1 MRLNKDSFS
10 RATQG
15 FRRDVFGRFDTGIWL
30 ISVIRLFTAAGFSIC
45 IPFLALYL
53 YQERG
58 LPMTLV
64 GAIFLVG
71 GLCSAGSQMVG
82 GVLSDR
88 FGRRQLL
95 LGATGISVLL
105 YAGLSILI
113 GASAPIWAIAV
124 TYIAGRSVL
133 TTIQPTV
140 SAVVSDLS
148 PKNRLTEAYGL
159 MRVGENVGWAAGPA
173 VGGYMAISLSYAWL
187 FGVAALT
194 SVLAFLIILL
204 FFRESFHGDVNRVDF
219 RSMLSVATNR
229 TFLMFTGLSLL
240 VFLGMAHLGS
250 TLSIFT
256 VDRIGFSTAQYGL
269 LLTVNGLIVV
279 FFQYPVAR
287 VIDWIGKSRSLIL
300 GSLLY
305 GLGYLS
311 LGGIGSFG
319 WALGAIAIIT
329 AGEIIFAPTTL
340 SVVGELSPYDWRGR
354 YMGFFGLSQ
363 TLGISLGPLV
373 GGVLLDAFPGD
384 PWFIWG
390 TIASIA
396 FVAALGFYWWGVA
409 RRASST

>member
-15 FRRDVFGRFDTGIWL
+15 FRQDVFGRFDSGIWL

-88 FGRRQLL
+88 FGRRRLL

-105 YAGLSILI
+105 YSGLSILI
-113 GASAPIWAIAV
+113 GASAPIWAIAA

-133 TTIQPTV
+133 TTTQPTT
-140 SAVVSDLS
+140 SAIVADLT

-159 MRVGENVGWAAGPA
+159 MRVGGNVGWAVGPA
-173 VGGYMAISLSYAWL
+173 VGGYMATFVSYAWL

-204 FFRESFHGDVNRVDF
+204 FFRESFHGDVDRVDF

-311 LGGIGSFG
+311 LGGISSFG
-319 WALGAIAIIT
+319 WAFGAIAIIT

-340 SVVGELSPYDWRGR
+340 SVVGELSPHDWRGR

-390 TIASIA
+390 TIASIS
-396 FVAALGFYWWGVA
+396 FVAALGFHWWGVA